1 MNLIVKVCF
10 LAVALQIAFA
20 EGYVAADP
28 KAKPSSRMRS
38 FSLFRDGLGIVLI
51 IALLVSVIGKTK
63 SALIQIVIVAVLVSI
78 PH

>member
-51 IALLVSVIGKTK
+51 IALLVSVIGK